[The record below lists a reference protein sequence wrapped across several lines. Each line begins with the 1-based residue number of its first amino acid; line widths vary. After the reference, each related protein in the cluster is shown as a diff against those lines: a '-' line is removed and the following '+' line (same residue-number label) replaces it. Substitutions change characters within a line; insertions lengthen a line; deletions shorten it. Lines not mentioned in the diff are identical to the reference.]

1 MICKSC
7 GGEYADHLSNCPYC
21 NTENAKVAKEKK
33 HSILTSYDEEAE
45 EIKRELP
52 GRVIRRGTSLYIK
65 LLFVVLLLILMVSG
79 FVMVYSQFS
88 ANRSYDQR
96 QKDQEIL
103 EQYFEDGEYGK
114 LKDYLEQ
121 SGTGANYRKYKEVVS
136 VWDREE
142 RLFKYLDWFEEYDG
156 VSGEEERAAEYR
168 AEALRCAIDLLDE
181 CEKNRN
187 DNVILGNE
195 EVLKKFEER
204 TISKMDEYGF
214 TKEELK
220 P

>member
-7 GGEYADHLSNCPYC
+7 GGEYKDHLLNCPYC

-33 HSILTSYDEEAE
+33 HSILKSYDKEAE

-52 GRVIRRGTSLYIK
+52 GRVIKRGTSLYIK
-65 LLFVVLLLILMVSG
+65 ILFVVLILILMVSG

-88 ANRSYDQR
+88 ADRSYDR
-96 QKDQEIL
+96 RNRDQEIL
-103 EQYFEDGEYGK
+103 EQYYEGGEYGK
-114 LKDYLEQ
+114 LKDYLNQ
-121 SGTGANYRKYKEVVS
+121 SAPGANYRKYKEVVS
-136 VWDREE
+136 VWNREE
-142 RLFKYLDWFEEYDG
+142 RLLKYLEWFEEYDG
-156 VSGEEERAAEYR
+156 VFGEEERAAEYR
-168 AEALRCAIDLLDE
+168 AEALQCAVDLMDE

-195 EVLKKFEER
+195 EVLKEFEER
-204 TISKMDEYGF
+204 TISKMQEYGF